1 MGGSTQSADMATYT
15 QILSVLATIVT
26 VTIAQG
32 FNDPNAM
39 MDMGAGASAG
49 GMGMPT
55 GTEPTLFGSLGG
67 GLDAGAGMDMGGF
80 GGGAAG
86 YDPALDMGL
95 DPMAGGAAA
104 IPQQTSPPV
113 QPQPQSNPMQMIMR
127 YMLFNQMDLNPL
139 FAMMGM
145 GGGGMGALPLLMMMG
160 GGFF

>member
-1 MGGSTQSADMATYT
+1 
-15 QILSVLATIVT
+15 
-26 VTIAQG
+26 
-32 FNDPNAM
+32 

-49 GMGMPT
+49 GMGMPA
-55 GTEPTLFGSLGG
+55 GSDPTLFGSLG

-86 YDPALDMGL
+86 PDPALDMGL

-113 QPQPQSNPMQMIMR
+113 QPQPQPNPMQMMMR

-145 GGGGMGALPLLMMMG
+145 GGGGMGMGGMLPMLMMMG

>member
-1 MGGSTQSADMATYT
+1 MG
-15 QILSVLATIVT
+15 
-26 VTIAQG
+26 IAQG

-39 MDMGAGASAG
+39 MDMGTGAAAG

-55 GTEPTLFGSLGG
+55 GSEPTLFGSLGG

-80 GGGAAG
+80 GGMDAG
-86 YDPALDMGL
+86 MGGFAPSGMGL
-95 DPMAGGAAA
+95 PGSPAPDPSFPTM
-104 IPQQTSPPV
+104 TSPA
-113 QPQPQSNPMQMIMR
+113 QPAPRPQSNPMQMMMR

-145 GGGGMGALPLLMMMG
+145 GGMLPMLMMMG